1 MRTHPDIGMVIARLA
16 ATCAFLAVYICPTSV
31 IIIYFLCLI
40 FLGNSM
46 LEETIIAVVADHG
59 GYRNT
64 HGITPPMIAE
74 VYVPLLLRGMVR
86 DYILVYR

>member
-1 MRTHPDIGMVIARLA
+1 
-16 ATCAFLAVYICPTSV
+16 
-31 IIIYFLCLI
+31 
-40 FLGNSM
+40 M

-86 DYILVYR
+86 DYILLYRQSRTPSPRSSGEESRALG

>member
-1 MRTHPDIGMVIARLA
+1 
-16 ATCAFLAVYICPTSV
+16 
-31 IIIYFLCLI
+31 
-40 FLGNSM
+40 M

-74 VYVPLLLRGMVR
+74 VYVPLLLRGMRLYPIVGSSVIHLF
-86 DYILVYR
+86 YKTS